1 MEWYKPKQNA
11 RDSMKKFEDQSDGGI
26 RITDNE
32 VHIHLN
38 PNESYALWQ
47 WLSARKDAL
56 QTQAHENQIELEI
69 HLYQQDLSH
78 LDELRSA
85 IPDLHERG
93 PVAKILDARLEA
105 VSEKALKLLKE
116 YQIEYNIH
124 PMLEDDDVYAQG

>member
-1 MEWYKPKQNA
+1 
-11 RDSMKKFEDQSDGGI
+11 MKKFEDQNDGGI
-26 RITDNE
+26 SLTDNE
-32 VHIHLN
+32 VQIHLN
-38 PNESYALWQ
+38 PHEAYALWQ

-56 QTQAHENQIELEI
+56 QTHAHENQIELEI

-105 VSEKALKLLKE
+105 VSEKALHLLKE
-116 YQIEYNIH
+116 YQIEYHIH
-124 PMLEDDDVYAQG
+124 PLLEDDDVYAQG